1 MNTFAKIPIGVISQS
16 FGPAAWMRLM
26 EDILGNP
33 ISSNM
38 DLIDIAWEGFGAL
51 FERIDQREGM
61 VIKMRYADELTLKET
76 GKRIG
81 RKNNPKHL
89 ITAEVVR
96 QIQLIEILVIL
107 SLQGHRHLL
116 NHVQFLLACQLN
128 N

>member
-96 QIQLIEILVIL
+96 QIQLRAVRKM
-107 SLQGHRHLL
+107 RHPKCIRIMRSCIAG
-116 NHVQFLLACQLN
+116 NWRPYQ
-128 N
+128 